1 MGQEQKKKQHHI
13 GREFFEDFSAL
24 TKIAINFHAR
34 GNELF
39 TPHPAQAKARKLRAR
54 HVSNKVKYLLSSD
67 DTNSDSLSLELEFF
81 AIIRMQES
89 TIFIKLSA
97 I

>member
-1 MGQEQKKKQHHI
+1 MLKENTLG
-13 GREFFEDFSAL
+13 DFSAL

-54 HVSNKVKYLLSSD
+54 HVSNKVKYLLSRD
-67 DTNSDSLSLELEFF
+67 DTNSDSFLKLFTSRKR
-81 AIIRMQES
+81 AIFGLILMH
-89 TIFIKLSA
+89 
-97 I
+97 

>member
-1 MGQEQKKKQHHI
+1 MQEKLEKKYIARHLGEKNKKKQHDI

-54 HVSNKVKYLLSSD
+54 HVSNKVKYLLSRD
-67 DTNSDSLSLELEFF
+67 DTNSDSLKVSKF
-81 AIIRMQES
+81 
-89 TIFIKLSA
+89 
-97 I
+97 

>member
-1 MGQEQKKKQHHI
+1 MRHWDKNKKKQHHI
-13 GREFFEDFSAL
+13 GRDFFEDFSAL

-54 HVSNKVKYLLSSD
+54 HVSNKVKYLLSRD
-67 DTNSDSLSLELEFF
+67 DTNSDSFLKLFT
-81 AIIRMQES
+81 IRKIWIDSYALKVQ
-89 TIFIKLSA
+89 KR
-97 I
+97 

>member
-1 MGQEQKKKQHHI
+1 M
-13 GREFFEDFSAL
+13 

-54 HVSNKVKYLLSSD
+54 HVSNKVKYLLSRD
-67 DTNSDSLSLELEFF
+67 DTNSDSFLKLFAVLGCIFLILGTILLRAKTRVTIQEVKSLGPGV
-81 AIIRMQES
+81 S
-89 TIFIKLSA
+89 N
-97 I
+97 